1 MTTEVTPTNALQQW
15 WNNADFAGKE
25 FCELKENGELVLK
38 KTNTHPERTIA
49 SLTPENVAAL
59 SKALIDKFPEVEGR
73 AKELQQEW
81 ETTEDKLKLMGK
93 VSRLKDYL
101 LHTNAIG
108 DFNSLL
114 EKVAEWDNVI
124 AIAVEANHKQK
135 LAITEQAEKL
145 AAESDNWKETTQT
158 LKDLADQ
165 WKNIGYVEKQRNDEL
180 WSRLEEAKNKFF
192 ERKRQHQEDNEKEML
207 QNLDL
212 KLELVEKAES
222 LAQSEEWKNTTEV
235 YRQLMDQWKAIG
247 HTWNDKNEELW
258 NRFILAKNTFF
269 ERKNAHFEVIKAEQE
284 QNYALKLALAERA
297 EAMKDS
303 KDWTKTTAAYAALM
317 EEWKAI
323 GRVPAEKADELWNR
337 LNAAKEVFF
346 NNKRHHTETLRVAL
360 EDNYAQK
367 LSLAKRA
374 EELKNATQWR
384 EVTEEMNELFT
395 EWKKIGPVPRE
406 YGDTLWEQ
414 FIAARKHF
422 FNRKDAD
429 REKRKQ
435 HFERKM
441 QEKEERSRS
450 FLIEL
455 ENELKEEQE
464 KLVDFRNALENVTP
478 GNKEKEL
485 RAHLEKLI
493 KGCEQKIKHKE
504 QMIADVKK
512 QTEEIETKKKKE
524 QEINVGEQSTPEA

>member
-1 MTTEVTPTNALQQW
+1 MTTEVTQTDALRQW
-15 WNNADFAGKE
+15 WDNADFAGKD
-25 FCELKENGELVLK
+25 FCTLKENGDLVLK
-38 KTNTHPERTIA
+38 KTNTHEERTIA
-49 SLTPENVAAL
+49 SLTPENAAAL
-59 SKALIDKFPEVEGR
+59 TKALTEKYPEVEGR
-73 AKELQQEW
+73 FKDLALEW
-81 ETTEDKLKLMGK
+81 EGSEDKLKLMGK
-93 VSRLKDYL
+93 VSRLKEYL
-101 LHTNAIG
+101 MHTNAIG
-108 DFNSLL
+108 DFDSMLL
-114 EKVAEWDNVI
+114 TIGGWEKVIDAG
-124 AIAVEANHKQK
+124 VEENYKQK
-135 LAITEQAEKL
+135 LALTEQAEKL
-145 AAESDNWKETTQT
+145 SAESDNWKETTQT

-165 WKNIGYVEKQRNDEL
+165 WKHIGYVEKQRNEDL
-180 WSRLEEAKNKFF
+180 WSRLEEAKNKFYD
-192 ERKRQHQEDNEKEML
+192 RKRQHHEDNEKEML

-212 KLELVEKAES
+212 KLEVVEKAEGLS
-222 LAQSEEWKNTTEV
+222 MSEEWKSTTEV

-247 HTWNDKNEELW
+247 HTWSDKNEELW

-284 QNYALKLALAERA
+284 QNYILKTALVEKA

-303 KDWTKTTAAYAALM
+303 RDWTKTTNAYAALM

-323 GRVPAEKADELWNR
+323 GRVPLEKADDLWNR

-346 NNKRHHTETLRVAL
+346 TNKRQHTETLRVAL

-374 EELKNATQWR
+374 EELKSATQWR
-384 EVTEEMNELFT
+384 EVTEEMNELFA

-435 HFERKM
+435 HFERKL
-441 QEKEERSRS
+441 QEKEERSKH
-450 FLIEL
+450 FLSEL
-455 ENELKEEQE
+455 ERELKEEQE
-464 KLVDFRNALENVTP
+464 KLVDFQNALENITP

-493 KGCEQKIKHKE
+493 KGCEQKIRHKE

-512 QTEEIETKKKKE
+512 QAEEIDAKKNKE
-524 QEINVGEQSTPEA
+524 QETKVEEQSAPEA